1 MNIFLLGGTGRT
13 GRLVLDQALLRG
25 HGMTAITRSPGTI
38 HSSGPA
44 HIVVGDP
51 LRVDV
56 IAPLVANHD
65 VVISCLGQRSSQ
77 DASLLRDSAAA
88 MVEAMHLARV
98 RHYIVVSQGLL
109 FPSRNPIIAILRLM
123 LARHVEDSTAM
134 EALVRA
140 SDLDWTI
147 VRPPR
152 LKDSGSS
159 GGYRIARSEAP
170 HGSWSIPYAD
180 LATFLLDE
188 AENGN
193 HKREIVGIT
202 SAQTR

>member
-1 MNIFLLGGTGRT
+1 MNIFVLGGSGRT
-13 GRLVLDQALLRG
+13 GRLVLDQALSRG
-25 HGMTAITRSPGTI
+25 HGVTAIARTQGTI
-38 HSSGPA
+38 RPSGSA
-44 HIVVGDP
+44 RIIVGVP
-51 LRVDV
+51 LRVV
-56 IAPLVANHD
+56 VLAPLLANQD

-77 DASLLRDSAAA
+77 DADLLRDAAA
-88 MVEAMHLARV
+88 VTVEAMSLAHV
-98 RHYIVVSQGLL
+98 RRYLVVSQGLL

-134 EALVRA
+134 EALIRA

-152 LKDSGSS
+152 LKKGASS
-159 GGYRIARSEAP
+159 GGYRIERGAAP
-170 HGSWSIPYAD
+170 RGSWAMQYAD

-193 HKREIVGIT
+193 HKKDIVGVT
-202 SAQTR
+202 SA